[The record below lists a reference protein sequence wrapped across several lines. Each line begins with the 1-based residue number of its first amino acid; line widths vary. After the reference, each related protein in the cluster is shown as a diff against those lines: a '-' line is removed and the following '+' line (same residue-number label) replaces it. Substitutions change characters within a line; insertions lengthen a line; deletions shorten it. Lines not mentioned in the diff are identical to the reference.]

1 MDLGNLFK
9 KVPTLSAEE
18 VRKRTAPGTVG
29 DTILLDVRE
38 PREYEGGHLPG
49 ALHIPLSRLADRVGE
64 LDRGRPIVTY

>member
-9 KVPTLSAEE
+9 KAPTLSSEE
-18 VRKRTAPGTVG
+18 VRKLTAPGTPG

-49 ALHIPLSRLADRVGE
+49 AIHIPLSRLADSVGE